1 MFLSSSEL
9 HPISSFPSDGVF
21 HSIGSVNGEFG
32 KFSNGISLIGG
43 PHVFKAY
50 QKFLENTRPLYL
62 KTLRNQINLHKCS
75 ISFGRVLYNFQ
86 KMKYGNFLPSPYFFY
101 RYLLPT
107 LILLKICIWCL
118 VDITF
123 GMKMIFLV
131 KKWLLYWWFPIN
143 IRDFLQNRYF
153 RDIIKIVCEDS
164 KSWKR
169 FSSVKKFFAYTRF
182 YWFFTHWLL
191 YRYRNFD
198 IVVTVAKIVQNL
210 L

>member
-1 MFLSSSEL
+1 M
-9 HPISSFPSDGVF
+9 
-21 HSIGSVNGEFG
+21 
-32 KFSNGISLIGG
+32 
-43 PHVFKAY
+43 
-50 QKFLENTRPLYL
+50 R
-62 KTLRNQINLHKCS
+62 
-75 ISFGRVLYNFQ
+75 FGRVLHNFQ
-86 KMKYGNFLPSPYFFY
+86 KMKYGNFLLSPYFFY
-101 RYLLPT
+101 RYLLST
-107 LILLKICIWCL
+107 LFLPKICIWCL

-123 GMKMIFLV
+123 GIKMIFLV

-143 IRDFLQNRYF
+143 IRDFLQSRYF
-153 RDIIKIVCEDS
+153 RDITKIVFEDS

-210 L
+210 LLTAKSKNNTFLGRTDFRESFYEMYLYILYLYHIY